1 MTDEIVPEKK
11 RKTYRNLG
19 GANPRKETTEETV
32 PGKKKRKEW
41 VMNSDEQVRAA
52 LKANNGLIA
61 PSARY
66 LNIERACLQNRLL
79 RNPELRLYQQDCA
92 EAAKDHATSKLF
104 ENIDKNME
112 TAIEFYLRTQA
123 RDRGFG
129 EASLI
134 NVNQNNLQAN
144 IDVDLSQLST
154 EELENLNGYLEKI
167 TKSATSSE
175 RISE

>member
-11 RKTYRNLG
+11 
-19 GANPRKETTEETV
+19 
-32 PGKKKRKEW
+32 KRKQW
-41 VMNSDEQVRAA
+41 VMTSKDQVKEALRA
-52 LKANNGLIA
+52 NHGLIE
-61 PSARY
+61 PSANY
-66 LNIERACLQNRLL
+66 LGITRACLQDRLY
-79 RNPELRLYQQDCA
+79 RNPDLRLFQQECA
-92 EAAKDHATSKLF
+92 EAAKDHVTSKLF
-104 ENIDKNME
+104 ENIDKNHE
-112 TAIEFYLRTQA
+112 GAIEFYLRTQA

-144 IDVDLSQLST
+144 IDVDLSKLST

-167 TKSATSSE
+167 TKPSTSSE